1 MRGPARNPSQR
12 KPTSSYPPPVFLPR
26 RAWCKAP
33 FTLYGFASFIEV
45 NRYLSQYL
53 HQSLF
58 CQVPF
63 LAFGIL
69 LSPLASVRLLSH
81 LLPLFGCSLTSC
93 FCSAALSLLASV
105 QLLSHFLPLFGCSLT
120 SCFCS
125 AALSLLASVR
135 LLSHFL
141 PLFGCSLT
149 SCLCSAALSSP
160 YVTIQLLHFIVR
172 PRQAVYYSSGKHSQS
187 CRETKTI
194 ALCVTKCML
203 SATRGN
209 TECRYSFSFR
219 KAGQEFTDEY
229 VYRCRRLCLFKCQ
242 LNSNIFPTTHYTTP
256 HYSPSPHSHPTLK
269 HPLPPSPPKQRS
281 HSPSPQ
287 ATPQS

>member
-12 KPTSSYPPPVFLPR
+12 KPTFPYPPPVFLPR

-69 LSPLASVRLLSH
+69 LSPHPSIRRS
-81 LLPLFGCSLTSC
+81 SLTSS
-93 FCSAALSLLASV
+93 FYSAVFSCLIL
-105 QLLSHFLPLFGCSLT
+105 LFGGLFFT
-120 SCFCS
+120 SCCYSVALFTSSYYS
-125 AALSLLASVR
+125 AVFSCLIL
-135 LLSHFL
+135 
-141 PLFGCSLT
+141 LFGALLFT
-149 SCLCSAALSSP
+149 SSYYSALFSSP
-160 YVTIQLLHFIVR
+160 HVTIQLLHFIIR

-203 SATRGN
+203 
-209 TECRYSFSFR
+209 
-219 KAGQEFTDEY
+219 
-229 VYRCRRLCLFKCQ
+229 
-242 LNSNIFPTTHYTTP
+242 
-256 HYSPSPHSHPTLK
+256 
-269 HPLPPSPPKQRS
+269 
-281 HSPSPQ
+281 
-287 ATPQS
+287 